1 MTRVRRVMTE
11 YPEQRW
17 PAASEALNWEHRPV
31 AESWDQR
38 LGHRRELPLASS
50 HRIWQLECDQ
60 SQQSDDRV
68 IESNNDQWP
77 DDTVI
82 QVSEWVRSAEENKH
96 SRASSG
102 SPGRHGRTKHTSQQQ
117 KHKPWQ
123 KGRLLHTRSRILII
137 TTSPSLLGTR
147 HLQDANFS
155 LLLEAMIAN
164 AT

>member
-1 MTRVRRVMTE
+1 MTE

-17 PAASEALNWEHRPV
+17 PAASEALNWEQASGWELR
-31 AESWDQR
+31 AETGTQA
-38 LGHRRELPLASS
+38 ELPLASS

-137 TTSPSLLGTR
+137 TTSPSLLATYKTLISPCCSKQWLR
-147 HLQDANFS
+147 MQLKHP
-155 LLLEAMIAN
+155 LLDKDIN
-164 AT
+164 